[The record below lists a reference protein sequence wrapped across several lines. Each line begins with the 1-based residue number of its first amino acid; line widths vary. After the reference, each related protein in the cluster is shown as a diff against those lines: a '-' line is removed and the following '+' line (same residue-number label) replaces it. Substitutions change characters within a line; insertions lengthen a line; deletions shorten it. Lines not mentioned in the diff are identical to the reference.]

1 MKIRNLFMVV
11 GFAAGMSAMSLSPSY
26 AQSSDTVQEVQ
37 NQSFFKKKYR
47 IKGSWSLE
55 QRDGNFV
62 IKFSESFSTKNGPDL
77 KVFLS
82 PLSASS
88 LSGRNALNGALK
100 LGVLKTNKGGQEYVI
115 PAGADLSQFSSVIV
129 HCEAYSVLWG
139 GGSL

>member
-55 QRDGNFV
+55 QRDGCLLYT
-62 IKFSESFSTKNGPDL
+62 SPSPRDAT
-77 KVFLS
+77 LS
-82 PLSASS
+82 RMPSSA
-88 LSGRNALNGALK
+88 
-100 LGVLKTNKGGQEYVI
+100 
-115 PAGADLSQFSSVIV
+115 
-129 HCEAYSVLWG
+129 
-139 GGSL
+139 